1 MGKLVVSLD
10 GVVIKEVQI
19 TKDKTSLGRRPY
31 NDIVIDNLAVSGEHA
46 VLQMVGADVFIEDLN
61 STNGTYINGRAVK
74 KQLLQHNDTVEIGK
88 YKIKYLLEEAPD
100 FEKTMVIRPG
110 ANAAQAARPMPA
122 VAPGMAAASGASVP
136 MAAAGAMGS
145 PGMSARAPMP
155 AHAPSMAPAAT
166 HAASHAATGFGA
178 TGLGGLSPSLVASIK
193 VLNGAAA
200 GREVQLT
207 KVVTT
212 VGKPGVQVASITK
225 RPGGYVFAHV
235 EGGARPSVNGQPVA
249 AEPVHLKNGDVIE
262 LAGTQMQFVQA

>member
-19 TKDKTSLGRRPY
+19 TKDKTTLGRRPY

-46 VLQMVGADVFIEDLN
+46 VLQMVGQDVFIEDLN
-61 STNGTYINGRAVK
+61 STNGTYINGKAIK
-74 KQLLQHNDTVEIGK
+74 KQLLAHNDTVEIGK
-88 YKIKYLLEEAPD
+88 YKIKYMVED
-100 FEKTMVIRPG
+100 GTDYEKTMIMKPG
-110 ANAAQAARPMPA
+110 APRPPTP
-122 VAPGMAAASGASVP
+122 APGY
-136 MAAAGAMGS
+136 
-145 PGMSARAPMP
+145 
-155 AHAPSMAPAAT
+155 APS
-166 HAASHAATGFGA
+166 GFGA
-178 TGLGGLSPSLVASIK
+178 SGFGALAASSTPAAIK

-225 RPGGYVFAHV
+225 RPGGYVLAHV
-235 EGGARPSVNGQPVA
+235 EGTLQPTVNGTPVTS
-249 AEPVHLKNGDVIE
+249 ETVHLKNGDVIE

>member
-19 TKDKTSLGRRPY
+19 TKDKTTLGRRPY

-61 STNGTYINGRAVK
+61 STNGTYINGKAIK
-74 KQLLQHNDTVEIGK
+74 KQLLSHNDTVEIGK
-88 YKIKYLLEEAPD
+88 YKIKYLVED
-100 FEKTMVIRPG
+100 GTDYEKTMIMKPGSYPG
-110 ANAAQAARPMPA
+110 AAAP
-122 VAPGMAAASGASVP
+122 APGFAHTAPLGSTSGFGSLGGAS
-136 MAAAGAMGS
+136 
-145 PGMSARAPMP
+145 
-155 AHAPSMAPAAT
+155 APAA
-166 HAASHAATGFGA
+166 
-178 TGLGGLSPSLVASIK
+178 SIR

-200 GREVQLT
+200 GREVSLT

-235 EGGARPSVNGQPVA
+235 EGSARPTVNGTALA
-249 AEPVHLKNGDVIE
+249 AESVHLKNGDVIE

>member
-19 TKDKTSLGRRPY
+19 TKDKTTLGRRPY

-61 STNGTYINGRAVK
+61 STNGTYINGKAVK
-74 KQLLQHNDTVEIGK
+74 KQLLSHNDTVEIGK
-88 YKIKYLLEEAPD
+88 YKIKFIVDDGTDY
-100 FEKTMVIRPG
+100 EKTMIMKPGTRP
-110 ANAAQAARPMPA
+110 
-122 VAPGMAAASGASVP
+122 S
-136 MAAAGAMGS
+136 
-145 PGMSARAPMP
+145 
-155 AHAPSMAPAAT
+155 APSGHGPGP
-166 HAASHAATGFGA
+166 GFGA
-178 TGLGGLSPSLVASIK
+178 SGFGSLGASTAPASIR

-200 GREVQLT
+200 GREVALT

-225 RPGGYVFAHV
+225 RPGGYVLAHV
-235 EGGARPSVNGQPVA
+235 EGAAQPTVNGNPVVG
-249 AEPVHLKNGDVIE
+249 ETVHLKNGDVIE